1 LAIATCDEKRRLA
14 VLVWKIHK
22 LSTQE
27 KRRRGVKSLNQN
39 GSTLMKK
46 EIHTLFTTKKTQKR
60 VEGEGD
66 GAYVVFEEERD
77 DVVVTGLGSIME
89 SSAAINVLPI

>member
-1 LAIATCDEKRRLA
+1 
-14 VLVWKIHK
+14 
-22 LSTQE
+22 
-27 KRRRGVKSLNQN
+27 
-39 GSTLMKK
+39 MKK